1 MIGESDD
8 YLKMMLL
15 TTFANNNNYSS
26 ITLIIVALIY
36 FFYSYTIVNINNG
49 NIDLSVIYLRI
60 LNKNYNNKLY
70 KLIIE
75 GEKTIKIATWNAIQT
90 DTYSENFVAF
100 MDFIENNKFNNIKN
114 IEEDVNANI
123 DNYISD
129 NNNNNKKKN
138 KTFFS
143 VNQDNYFNI
152 DKDIYCKIVKR
163 KSNTEDDGKTKHYV
177 KSFNTDIELVSF
189 NKNTY
194 ELRNFIHDITEK
206 YKTKIQEAR
215 NNKKYIYTIKN
226 VTNEDD
232 IKTINW
238 HEHEFNSNKTFDNL
252 FINNKENIL
261 KQINFFQNNK
271 DWYCKKGNPYTLGIG
286 LYGPPGTGK
295 TSFIKALS
303 KMLNRHLIVIP
314 LNKLNTE
321 EQLYDAFYEN
331 EYNKKNSKEINFQDK
346 IICFEDIDCMS
357 DIVNNR
363 KNKNCDLQFISNL
376 PEVICDT
383 ESDDNDNKKSYK
395 KVVIK
400 NKEKEISLSY
410 LLNLL
415 DGIVEHP
422 GRIVILTSNH
432 YDKLDPALV
441 RPGRIDIEI
450 ELNKASVNQINDFY
464 NYYYNTNI
472 PKEKLKLLKNNVIS
486 PCEIV
491 NIYGSST
498 NKKDFLNRIVD
509 CQKKV

>member
-1 MIGESDD
+1 MRGESND
-8 YLKMMLL
+8 YLKMIFF
-15 TTFANNNNYSS
+15 TTFVNNNNNYSS
-26 ITLIIVALIY
+26 ITLIIIALIY
-36 FFYSYTIVNINNG
+36 FCYKYIDDNINSG
-49 NIDLSVIYLRI
+49 EIDLSVIYLRI
-60 LNKNYNNKLY
+60 INKKYTNKLY

-90 DTYSENFVAF
+90 DTYSENFLAF

-123 DNYISD
+123 NNTDNDY
-129 NNNNNKKKN
+129 NKKN

-143 VNQDNYFNI
+143 VNQNNYFNI
-152 DKDIYCKIVKR
+152 NEDIYCKIVKR
-163 KSNTEDDGKTKHYV
+163 KSNNEDNGKTKLCT
-177 KSFNTDIELVSF
+177 KSFNTDIELISF

-194 ELRNFIHDITEK
+194 QLHNFINEITTK
-206 YKTKIQEAR
+206 YKNKIQETR

-232 IKTINW
+232 IKSITW

-252 FINNKENIL
+252 FINNKEDIL
-261 KQINFFQNNK
+261 KQIKFFQNNK
-271 DWYCKKGNPYTLGIG
+271 EWYCKKGNPYTLGIG

-303 KMLNRHLIVIP
+303 KMLNRHLILIP

-331 EYNKKNSKEINFQDK
+331 GYNKNNSKEINFKDK

-363 KNKNCDLQFISNL
+363 KNKKSDLHVISNL

-383 ESDDNDNKKSYK
+383 DTDDDNKKSYK

-450 ELNKASVNQINDFY
+450 ELNKASVNQISDFY

-498 NKKDFLNRIVD
+498 NKKDFLNKIVNY
-509 CQKKV
+509 QKQV